1 MILIIIITFRGKPSH
16 LPLSDLSLR
25 FQDYISLVNQLSSK
39 EIVPLETVDSHICDH
54 LFLERTNRK
63 VCMMDKTL
71 NTQPKVGAQ
80 SDTSE

>member
-39 EIVPLETVDSHICDH
+39 EIVPLETVDSQICDH

-71 NTQPKVGAQ
+71 NTQPKVGAR